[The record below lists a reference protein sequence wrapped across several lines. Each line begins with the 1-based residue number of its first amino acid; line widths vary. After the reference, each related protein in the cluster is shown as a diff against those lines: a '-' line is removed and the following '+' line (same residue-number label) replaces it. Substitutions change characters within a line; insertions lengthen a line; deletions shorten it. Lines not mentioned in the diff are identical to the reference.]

1 MQKSWPEQGAS
12 SLLCP
17 RWGVTFDGRVL
28 GTPSPEIPHALDVGH
43 LLSVGPP
50 SVLSCDSGSGAVSW
64 VLLCQDTEP
73 AWSPPCSE
81 RAQAPCEIS
90 SHGFQAIS
98 RSLHTPLHTPGERA

>member
-1 MQKSWPEQGAS
+1 MQEPWPEQGAS

-17 RWGVTFDGRVL
+17 RWEATFDGRVL
-28 GTPSPEIPHALDVGH
+28 DAPSPEIPRALDVGH

-50 SVLSCDSGSGAVSW
+50 SVPSYDSGSGAVSW

-81 RAQAPCEIS
+81 
-90 SHGFQAIS
+90 
-98 RSLHTPLHTPGERA
+98 